1 MPIVDTNPVTRT
13 ANRIMKTLKP
23 LLILALLSL
32 STSLLSA
39 ADVRDKITAAAK
51 QLGDKPGYSWT
62 TSTRESDG
70 RGGPL
75 GPIDGMS
82 GKSGLTWLSFIVGG
96 LPVEVYMQGPKG
108 TAKAFEGWQTF
119 DEVARTGA
127 SPAAVIR
134 YLRSYQTPAAEAGAL
149 AAKTKELKVVDDA
162 FTGELPGE
170 TVKEM
175 LLLGARRRDG
185 QEPEVSDAKGT
196 IKYWL
201 KDGDLARYEINIQG
215 KVITGDRQSAINLSN
230 VNRTIKVEIKDVGV
244 TKLEVPAEAKQ
255 KMI

>member
-1 MPIVDTNPVTRT
+1 M
-13 ANRIMKTLKP
+13 KP
-23 LLILALLSL
+23 LKQFLIAALFSL
-32 STSLLSA
+32 SITTLPA

-51 QLGDKPGYSWT
+51 SLSDKPGYSWT
-62 TSTRESDG
+62 TTTRESDG

-75 GPIDGMS
+75 GPIDG
-82 GKSGLTWLSFIVGG
+82 KTEKIGLTWLSFVVGG
-96 LPVEVYMQGPKG
+96 LPVEVYMQGTNG

-127 SPAAVIR
+127 TPEAVIR
-134 YLRSYQTPAAEAGAL
+134 YLRSYQTPVAEAAAF
-149 AAKTKELKVVDDA
+149 AAKIKEFKAVDDA
-162 FTGELPGE
+162 FAGELPGD
-170 TVKEM
+170 TVKEL

-185 QEPEVSDAKGT
+185 QEPQATDAKGT

-201 KDGDLARYEINIQG
+201 KDGTLARYEINIQG
-215 KVITGDRQSAINLSN
+215 KVTSGDRESVID
-230 VNRTIKVEIKDVGV
+230 RTMKIEIKDVGV

>member
-1 MPIVDTNPVTRT
+1 
-13 ANRIMKTLKP
+13 MKPSKH
-23 LLILALLSL
+23 LLFLALLSL
-32 STSLLSA
+32 SHCLSSA

-51 QLGDKPGYSWT
+51 QLGAKPGYSWT

-75 GPIDGMS
+75 GPIDGKTE
-82 GKSGLTWLSFIVGG
+82 KSGLTWLSFVVGG
-96 LPVEVYMQGPKG
+96 LPVEVYMQGTNG

-134 YLRSYQTPAAEAGAL
+134 YLRSYQTPVTESAAL
-149 AAKTKELKVVDDA
+149 AAKIKELKPVDDA
-162 FTGELPGE
+162 LAGDLPE
-170 TVKEM
+170 DTVKEM
-175 LLLGARRRDG
+175 LLIGARRREG
-185 QEPEVSDAKGT
+185 QEPQTADAKGS
-196 IKYWL
+196 IKFWL
-201 KDGDLARYEINIQG
+201 KDGALTKYEINVQG
-215 KVITGDRQSAINLSN
+215 KVTSGDRETVI
-230 VNRTIKVEIKDVGV
+230 NRTVKTEIKDVAT

>member
-1 MPIVDTNPVTRT
+1 
-13 ANRIMKTLKP
+13 MKSLKQ
-23 LLILALLSL
+23 LLMLALLGL

-39 ADVRDKITAAAK
+39 ADARDKIASAAK
-51 QLGDKPGYSWT
+51 QLGEKPGYSWT

-75 GPIDGMS
+75 GPIDGKFE
-82 GKSGLTWLSFIVGG
+82 KSGLTWLSFIVGG
-96 LPVEVYMQGPKG
+96 LPVEVYMQGTNG

-134 YLRSYQTPAAEAGAL
+134 YLRAYQTPVAEAAAL
-149 AAKTKELKVVDDA
+149 AGKVKELKPADDA
-162 FTGELPGE
+162 LAGELPE
-170 TVKEM
+170 DTVKEM
-175 LLLGARRRDG
+175 LLIGARRRDG
-185 QEPEVSDAKGT
+185 QEPQAADAKGT

-201 KDGDLARYEINIQG
+201 KDGALAKYEINVQG
-215 KVITGDRQSAINLSN
+215 KVTSGDRESVI
-230 VNRTIKVEIKDVGV
+230 NRTVKVEIKDVDV

-255 KMI
+255 KMS

>member
-1 MPIVDTNPVTRT
+1 
-13 ANRIMKTLKP
+13 MKPLKH
-23 LLILALLSL
+23 LLILALFSL

-39 ADVRDKITAAAK
+39 ADVRDKVTTAAK
-51 QLGDKPGYSWT
+51 QLGDKTGYSWT

-75 GPIDGMS
+75 GPIDGKTEK
-82 GKSGLTWLSFIVGG
+82 GGVTWLSFVIGG
-96 LPVEVYMQGPKG
+96 LPVEVYMQGTNG

-127 SPAAVIR
+127 TPAAVIR
-134 YLRSYQTPAAEAGAL
+134 YLRSYQTPVAEAAAL
-149 AAKTKELKVVDDA
+149 AAKTKDLKLVDDA
-162 FTGELPGE
+162 LSGELPGDM
-170 TVKEM
+170 VKEM

-185 QEPEVSDAKGT
+185 QEPEVTDAKGT

-201 KDGDLARYEINIQG
+201 KDGALARYEINIQG
-215 KVITGDRQSAINLSN
+215 KVTTGDRQSAISLSN
-230 VNRTIKVEIKDVGV
+230 VNRTIKVEIKDVGA